1 MYNMSIIQH
10 YGMAYIYII
19 YTRVQNHWLC
29 QCIAYHTCTHKGIA
43 QMLKVHIAT
52 TPVKPGTQERSLL
65 SLSSMPGE
73 INQCKTAHGLC

>member
-1 MYNMSIIQH
+1 MSIIQH

-43 QMLKVHIAT
+43 QNYAQSSHSNHTSEARYSR
-52 TPVKPGTQERSLL
+52 TQSTQL
-65 SLSSMPGE
+65 
-73 INQCKTAHGLC
+73 IVYAW